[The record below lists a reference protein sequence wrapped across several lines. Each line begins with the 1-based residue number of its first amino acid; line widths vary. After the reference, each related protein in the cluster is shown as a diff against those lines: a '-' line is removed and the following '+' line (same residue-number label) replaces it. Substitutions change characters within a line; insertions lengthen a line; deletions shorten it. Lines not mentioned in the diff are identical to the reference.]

1 MEKKCI
7 KIGNSPSFM
16 VGWVRSFESKQAF
29 IAHCQN
35 EEAYKIYA
43 SDIWDK
49 CHQDDELKAA
59 KKVSE
64 TISESAKQP
73 DATAPEIKKVST
85 NKKATTKKE

>member
-16 VGWVRSFESKQAF
+16 VGWVRSFESKEAF
-29 IAHCQN
+29 LQHCQN
-35 EEAYKIYA
+35 NEAYEKYA

-49 CHQDDELKAA
+49 CHIEDELKV

-64 TISESAKQP
+64 QEKES
-73 DATAPEIKKVST
+73 TEVSAPEAPEVKKVST
-85 NKKATTKKE
+85 NKKATNKKE